1 MTRGAAYALGTQ
13 SFFRDVGRELSIWL
27 HTDSLRAKSFAL
39 RRGVGNMR
47 HIQTRY
53 LWLQERTSVKHLKLA
68 RIDGTDNPAD
78 VMTKSLVSPLL
89 NKDCEVGGQRFAM
102 PKR

>member
-1 MTRGAAYALGTQ
+1 
-13 SFFRDVGRELSIWL
+13 
-27 HTDSLRAKSFAL
+27 
-39 RRGVGNMR
+39 MR

-53 LWLQERTSVKHLKLA
+53 LWLQERTSLKHLNLA
-68 RIDGTDNPAD
+68 KIDGTDNPAD

-89 NKDCEVGGQRFAM
+89 NKYCKFGGQRFAM